1 LTGALK
7 KLVVEPGRRSDGQS
21 AEAEGPVI
29 RGALYLR
36 DLGYFSLDWFRK
48 LADGGASW
56 IARWQQGTT
65 VFDADGRP
73 LELLESLREHK
84 GAGPIEVPIALGAVE
99 RLACRLIALR
109 VPQEVA
115 DRRRQK
121 AYEKAQKHGRTP
133 SREHLAWC
141 DWTLFV
147 TNCPAE
153 LLTWKE
159 AVVLYRARWQ
169 VELMFKLWKSHN
181 HLAASR
187 AEWTAAERMGMF
199 WAKLIAVVVQHG
211 LLLMAIWSDPRRS
224 AWKAAGVIRQWIVSL
239 TGALEDIE
247 QLIRTLEQMA
257 ATIAAVARQK
267 LRKKHPASFQLLL
280 DPELLDWDS

>member
-1 LTGALK
+1 MA
-7 KLVVEPGRRSDGQS
+7 
-21 AEAEGPVI
+21 A
-29 RGALYLR
+29 
-36 DLGYFSLDWFRK
+36 
-48 LADGGASW
+48 
-56 IARWQQGTT
+56 
-65 VFDADGRP
+65 
-73 LELLESLREHK
+73 
-84 GAGPIEVPIALGAVE
+84 
-99 RLACRLIALR
+99 
-109 VPQEVA
+109 
-115 DRRRQK
+115 RRRQK
-121 AYEKAQKHGRTP
+121 AYEKARDHGRVP
-133 SREHLAWC
+133 SADHLAWC
-141 DWTLFV
+141 DWTLWV
-147 TNCPAE
+147 TNGSAE

-159 AVVLYRARWQ
+159 VVVLYRARWQ

-187 AEWTAAERMGMF
+187 AEWTAAERMAMF

-257 ATIAAVARQK
+257 ATIGAVARQK